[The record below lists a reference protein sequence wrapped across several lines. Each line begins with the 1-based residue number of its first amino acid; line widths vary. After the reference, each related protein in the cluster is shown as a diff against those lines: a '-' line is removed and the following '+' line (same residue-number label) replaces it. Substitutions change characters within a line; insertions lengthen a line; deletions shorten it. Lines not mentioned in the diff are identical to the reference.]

1 MLREGK
7 HVPLSFTSCTAN
19 QRQAERCSCMHNVGV
34 NAVPTSQKTNIRSA
48 MGDKAQ
54 NLGKT
59 KTILLHQSHAFGNDL
74 SILKHTSLLLYVQNM
89 DYSSYLWN
97 IPAKL
102 FTEVFRNIMKKLKAI
117 KQSVELMLE
126 CKAA

>member
-1 MLREGK
+1 
-7 HVPLSFTSCTAN
+7 
-19 QRQAERCSCMHNVGV
+19 
-34 NAVPTSQKTNIRSA
+34 
-48 MGDKAQ
+48 
-54 NLGKT
+54 
-59 KTILLHQSHAFGNDL
+59 
-74 SILKHTSLLLYVQNM
+74 M